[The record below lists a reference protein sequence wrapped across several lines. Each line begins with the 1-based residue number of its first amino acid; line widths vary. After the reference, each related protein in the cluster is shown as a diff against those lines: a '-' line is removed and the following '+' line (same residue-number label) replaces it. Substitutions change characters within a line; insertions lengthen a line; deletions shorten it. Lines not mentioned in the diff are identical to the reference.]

1 MNALKNKRH
10 TIVSLILTT
19 ITIIFT
25 SFYFI
30 PYMEYNFNFLMF
42 TVLGCWVSGGINLIY
57 STKIESGKLKV
68 GIILVNLFCVY
79 SWLFFAG

>member
-30 PYMEYNFNFLMF
+30 PYME
-42 TVLGCWVSGGINLIY
+42 
-57 STKIESGKLKV
+57 
-68 GIILVNLFCVY
+68 
-79 SWLFFAG
+79 